1 MKKSDLLAAAGFA
14 VALVLFLILSGAFYT
29 VDQTEQVIIT
39 QFGQPVGNPITEPGL
54 HFKIP
59 FVQSVNSL
67 DKRFLEWDG
76 APVAIP
82 TRDKTYIHVDTFA
95 RWRIEDPKTYFVR
108 LHDERSAQSRLEDIL
123 GSETRNSIAK
133 HDLIEIVR
141 TDKNRQPLH
150 DESLKGG
157 PTGAIGVLPPIEFGR
172 QKIEEEIK
180 TAAAQKLAGFG
191 IAVLDFRIKRVNY
204 NPDVLDRIYQRMISE
219 RLQIAQRFR
228 SEGEGESARI
238 AGQRERD
245 LNEIQ
250 SNAYRR
256 VQEIRGEADAKATE
270 IYARAYT
277 QNPQAAEFY
286 VFLKTL
292 ETYHK
297 IFSKDSTLVLSTDSD
312 IFTLLK
318 HAATKTTGSPIPL
331 ETPAKPLQLVEARY
345 RLLKPVLDHLTLGQ
359 DGIQYYAYGVI
370 KAQIFQLTRCTER
383 ERYLHLIAFIAHQY
397 YRLHDNQVDVLLTS
411 LQSFHNSALREH
423 KDQCYSATRAAQ

>member
-1 MKKSDLLAAAGFA
+1 MLKGYIPAAAAIA
-14 VALVLFLILSGAFYT
+14 VAIALFLILSGAFYT
-29 VDQTEQVIIT
+29 IDQTEQVIIT
-39 QFGQPVGNPITEPGL
+39 QFGQPLGNPITEPGL

-141 TDKNRQPLH
+141 TDKKRQPLH
-150 DESLKGG
+150 DETLKGG
-157 PTGAIGVLPPIEFGR
+157 PTGTIGVLPPIQFGR
-172 QKIEEEIK
+172 QKIEDEIK
-180 TAAAQKLAGFG
+180 TAAAQKLAQFG
-191 IAVLDFRIKRVNY
+191 ITVLDFRIKRVNY
-204 NPDVLDRIYQRMISE
+204 NPDVLARIYQRMISE

-250 SNAYRR
+250 SNAYRQ
-256 VQEIRGEADAKATE
+256 VQQIRGESDAKATE

-286 VFLKTL
+286 AFLKTL

-297 IFSKDSTLVLSTDSD
+297 IFTKDSTLVLSTDSD
-312 IFTLLK
+312 IFALLK
-318 HAATKTTGSPIPL
+318 RAATKTNGAPVPV
-331 ETPAKPLQLVEARY
+331 ETPAKPS
-345 RLLKPVLDHLTLGQ
+345 P
-359 DGIQYYAYGVI
+359 
-370 KAQIFQLTRCTER
+370 
-383 ERYLHLIAFIAHQY
+383 
-397 YRLHDNQVDVLLTS
+397 
-411 LQSFHNSALREH
+411 
-423 KDQCYSATRAAQ
+423 

>member
-1 MKKSDLLAAAGFA
+1 MIRGGILAA
-14 VALVLFLILSGAFYT
+14 VISVVLVLLLVLSGAFY
-29 VDQTEQVIIT
+29 VVNQTEQAIIT
-39 QFGQPVGNPITEPGL
+39 QFGQPIGNPVTEPGL

-82 TRDKTYIHVDTFA
+82 TRDKTYIHVNTFA
-95 RWRIEDPKTYFVR
+95 RWRIEDPKTFFVR

-141 TDKNRQPLH
+141 SDKNRQPIR

-157 PTGAIGVLPPIEFGR
+157 PTGAIGVLPPIQFGR

-180 TAAAQKLAGFG
+180 TAAAQKLAEFG
-191 IAVLDFRIKRVNY
+191 ITVLDFRIKRVNY

-250 SNAYRR
+250 SNAYLQ
-256 VQEIRGEADAKATE
+256 VQKIRGESDAKASE
-270 IYARAYT
+270 IYAKAYT
-277 QNPQAAEFY
+277 QDSQAAEFY
-286 VFLKTL
+286 TFLKTL
-292 ETYHK
+292 DAYRK
-297 IFSKDSTLVLSTDSD
+297 IFTKDSTIILSTDSQL
-312 IFTLLK
+312 FRLVKSAGARTV
-318 HAATKTTGSPIPL
+318 ASPVP
-331 ETPAKPLQLVEARY
+331 TPTPEKQ
-345 RLLKPVLDHLTLGQ
+345 
-359 DGIQYYAYGVI
+359 
-370 KAQIFQLTRCTER
+370 
-383 ERYLHLIAFIAHQY
+383 
-397 YRLHDNQVDVLLTS
+397 
-411 LQSFHNSALREH
+411 
-423 KDQCYSATRAAQ
+423 